1 MMMLAAAAAVKCPYC
16 QIYHEE
22 VSKKWGA
29 SNEELNE
36 LAELPLVF
44 FLFPDRD
51 EYGPNVQ

>member
-1 MMMLAAAAAVKCPYC
+1 MLAAAAAVKCPYC